1 MANGCVQEQVR
12 RDAQGQFQGN
22 VTVDTEMQLRE
33 DYPRLTR
40 TMIAAAPVL
49 RRLISVAV
57 DLGSRLAE
65 QQVAIERTIERHR
78 A

>member
-1 MANGCVQEQVR
+1 MR
-12 RDAQGQFQGN
+12 RAAQGQFHGN
-22 VTVDTEMQLRE
+22 VTVDTETQPRE

-40 TMIAAAPVL
+40 AMIAAAPVM

-57 DLGSRLAE
+57 DLEARLAE
-65 QQVAIERTIERHR
+65 QQVALERTIERPR